1 MTTSPPRGPQGRRRP
16 APLRAVVVRTAQLT
30 PHLTRVT
37 VTGEDFDRFRWPG
50 PAGHFKLMLP
60 EPGAA
65 DVNLPEADASG
76 TVAFT
81 GTAMPTMRTYTA
93 SQFRA
98 DTKELDIDVVLHGD
112 GPATAWA
119 LQARPGGRL
128 AVTVPRSAGFT
139 EDPTADWVLLAGD
152 ASALPAIA
160 TIAPSVTKPLT
171 ILLEVGGPAEQLDL
185 GHPVQWLTA
194 ADPTGNSD
202 APTPLEQAVR
212 SFIRPAGRGQMWVAG
227 EAAVIRRIRA
237 ALLAGLDRDQ
247 VVTRGYWRAGEQ
259 NHPDHD
265 YGDDN

>member
-37 VTGEDFDRFRWPG
+37 VSGEDFDRFRWPG

-65 DVNLPEADASG
+65 EVNLPEADPSG
-76 TVAFT
+76 TVVFG

-119 LQARPGGRL
+119 QQARPGGRL

-194 ADPTGNSD
+194 DRSGGGA

-237 ALLAGLDRDQ
+237 ALLAELDRDQ
-247 VVTRGYWRAGEQ
+247 VVTRAYWRAGEQ

-265 YGDDN
+265 YGDDS